1 MRTDDLIADLAQS
14 PWPTAHPG
22 LRIAVAAIGGWLVA
36 LAGLVLVLGLPMKS
50 VALTGAMPFAT
61 KMGYPLALAA
71 LALVAALAAGRPG
84 QRLYP
89 RLGLILLPITVLLVA
104 AGTEMVITAP
114 AEWRPLFFGSTFL
127 TCMTAITLASMPILA
142 AMLWAYRILA
152 PTRLTLAGFLMGLG
166 AGSAAAVAYAL
177 YCPET
182 TASFLVGSY
191 TPAILV
197 PAIVGALVGSRLL
210 RW

>member
-1 MRTDDLIADLAQS
+1 MRTDDLIAELAQS
-14 PWPTAHPG
+14 PWPKVHPG
-22 LRIAVAAIGGWLVA
+22 LRLATATVGGWLVA
-36 LAGLVLVLGLPMKS
+36 LTGLVLVLGSPMQS

-71 LALVAALAAGRPG
+71 LALIAAIAAGRPG
-84 QRLYP
+84 QHLSRYLT
-89 RLGLILLPITVLLVA
+89 LFLLPLAVLAIA
-104 AGTEMVITAP
+104 AGTELVPTEP
-114 AEWRPLFFGSTFL
+114 AEWPALFFGSTFA

-142 AMLWAYRILA
+142 AMLWSYRILA
-152 PTRLTLAGFLMGLG
+152 PTQPALAGFLAGLG
-166 AGSAAAVAYAL
+166 AGAAAAVAYAL

-182 TASFLVGSY
+182 TASFLVGAY

-197 PAIVGALVGSRLL
+197 PAIVGALLGSRLL

>member
-1 MRTDDLIADLAQS
+1 MRTDDLIAELSKS
-14 PWPTAHPG
+14 PWPTMRPG
-22 LRIAVAAIGGWLVA
+22 PRIAVATIGGWLVA
-36 LAGLVLVLGLPMKS
+36 LTGLMLVFGSPMKS

-71 LALVAALAAGRPG
+71 LALLALVAAGRPG
-84 QRLYP
+84 QRLSP
-89 RLGLILLPITVLLVA
+89 RVGLILVPIAVLLIAV
-104 AGTEMVITAP
+104 GTELVPTAP
-114 AEWRPLFFGSTFL
+114 AGWPALLFGTTFL
-127 TCMTAITLASMPILA
+127 RCLTAVTLASMPILA

-152 PTRLTLAGFLMGLG
+152 PTQLALAGFLAGLG
-166 AGSAAAVAYAL
+166 AGAAAAVAYAL

-191 TPAILV
+191 TPAILM
-197 PAIVGALVGSRLL
+197 PAIFGALLGPRLL